1 MNRIEIL
8 KDRVVLIKDYQI
20 RMTCFVR
27 GRTARKL
34 AKTWQGMYGVPVV
47 VI

>member
-8 KDRVVLIKDYQI
+8 KDRVVFIKDAQI

-34 AKTWQGMYGVPVV
+34 AHAWQVMYGVPVV
-47 VI
+47 TI